1 LEEEAIFELL
11 EKATGTEE
19 EECCMGSAEA
29 PFMTE
34 SGVSLDVKKVIAV
47 DTAASNHKTDDAS
60 TDDPKLAIIE
70 EIIGGTSSAE
80 IGAKPVDDN
89 NPSSTGNDASNDDP
103 NLVLSDEKSI
113 GSRSANN
120 EEEGNKEPT
129 FPDVPNPR
137 TEEMPAQTSVASS
150 APKKED
156 LKQLLKEIDKVE
168 VVDVDLFEKIRQ
180 IVEEMKNRKK
190 NE

>member
-1 LEEEAIFELL
+1 MEEEAIFELL

-47 DTAASNHKTDDAS
+47 DAAGSNHKTDDAS

-80 IGAKPVDDN
+80 IGAKAVDDN

-113 GSRSANN
+113 G
-120 EEEGNKEPT
+120 
-129 FPDVPNPR
+129 VPNPR
-137 TEEMPAQTSVASS
+137 TEKMPAQTSVASS

-156 LKQLLKEIDKVE
+156 LKELLKEFDKVE
-168 VVDVDLFEKIRQ
+168 VVDVDLLEKMRQ

>member
-1 LEEEAIFELL
+1 
-11 EKATGTEE
+11 
-19 EECCMGSAEA
+19 MRSAEP

-47 DTAASNHKTDDAS
+47 DAAASNHKTDDAS

-113 GSRSANN
+113 G
-120 EEEGNKEPT
+120 
-129 FPDVPNPR
+129 
-137 TEEMPAQTSVASS
+137 
-150 APKKED
+150 
-156 LKQLLKEIDKVE
+156 KVE
-168 VVDVDLFEKIRQ
+168 FRTQREFYVDAIVQKEKKIKSDKEFSKEVL
-180 IVEEMKNRKK
+180 ILELKK
-190 NE
+190 LYRYKDIYHDWYDSIKKAYR